1 MNQDRSIYIISGKSP
16 MNLPGG
22 LGAYAINLARIFREL
37 GYAVSVLGFSEQADE
52 FQRDGITFIHVH
64 TPFDRLKGLG
74 VGLITPYFLRTL
86 RRKIDADNAGEIL
99 VYGMASWNYV
109 GIRLKKALPGRNIK
123 TLVSC
128 FTTHKHELMGHIR
141 GAPIR
146 DYGPGPFIKYGL
158 AYLLDLIFVRGFDR
172 TAIMGADRIIVHYQS
187 TRKILEEDY
196 GAVSPERL
204 RTIPYCV
211 EIYKRISSEQRDKEV
226 LAIGKERPWVVVI
239 CRQDPRKGINT
250 FLKAIRILKDQG
262 IDFDCFIVGSGP
274 FLEDNR
280 RLARRLGLGEKVR
293 FLGFVDDIQPF
304 LHGADVYVLPSLE
317 EGSGAISLLEAM
329 KVGAAIVTTRCDGI
343 PEDFTHERN
352 GLLVEMNDHQDMA
365 HQIRRILEDRDLK
378 MRLSRNATRDYN
390 ARFKFEGMLRAMT
403 GIVEEL

>member
-1 MNQDRSIYIISGKSP
+1 MNQDRSVYIISGKSP
-16 MNLPGG
+16 VNLPGG
-22 LGAYAINLARIFREL
+22 LGAYAVNLAGIFREL
-37 GYAVSVLGFSEQADE
+37 GYAVTVLGFSEQADE
-52 FQRDGITFIHVH
+52 FQRDGIDFIHVR

-74 VGLITPYFLRTL
+74 VGFITPGFLRVL
-86 RRKIDADNAGEIL
+86 RRKIDADPAGEIL
-99 VYGMASWNYV
+99 VHGMATWNYV
-109 GIRLKKALPGRNIK
+109 GCRIKKEFPQRNIK

-128 FTTHKHELMGHIR
+128 FTTHRHELMGHVR
-141 GAPIR
+141 GAPVR

-158 AYLLDLIFVRGFDR
+158 AYLLDLIFVRHFDR
-172 TAIMGADRIIVHYQS
+172 TAILEADRIIVHYQS

-211 EIYKRISSEQRDKEV
+211 ELYKRTSSEQRDKEV

-250 FLKAIRILKDQG
+250 FLKAIRILRDQG
-262 IDFDCFIVGSGP
+262 VDFDCFIVGSGP
-274 FLEDNR
+274 FLKDNQ
-280 RLARRLGLGEKVR
+280 RLAQRLGLGEKVR

-304 LHGADVYVLPSLE
+304 LKGADVYVLPSVE

-329 KVGAAIVTTRCDGI
+329 KSGVAIVTTRCDGI

-365 HQIRRILEDRDLK
+365 HQIQRILGDRDLK
-378 MRLSRNATRDYN
+378 MRLSNNATKDYN

-403 GIVEEL
+403 EIVREL